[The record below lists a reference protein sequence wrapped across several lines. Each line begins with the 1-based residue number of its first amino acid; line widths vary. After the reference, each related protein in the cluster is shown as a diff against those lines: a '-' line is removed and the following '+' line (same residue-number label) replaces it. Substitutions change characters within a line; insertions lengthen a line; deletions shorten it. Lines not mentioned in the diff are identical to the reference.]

1 MNSIQIDIKKNN
13 EKYILITGGLG
24 YIGSHT
30 CIELLKE
37 YDKII
42 VIDNLSN
49 SSIFVIDR
57 IKKISNV
64 DINFI
69 HGDILDKEK
78 LEYLFKNYNIKAVI
92 HFAGHKSVSESVK
105 YPIKYYRNNVLGSLI
120 LIEVM
125 KKYDCKRIVFSSS
138 ATVYG
143 QPKDVPVT
151 ENSSLQ
157 PINPYGKSKLM
168 IEEVLNDLYESDR
181 DWSIVILRY
190 FNPVGAHE
198 STLIGEDPNGIPNNL
213 MPFISQVAS
222 GKRDILSIYGN
233 DYNTPDGT
241 GIRDYIHIVDLASA
255 HVKALNYTYS
265 NKKLTKLNIGTGI
278 GYSVL
283 EVVNAFQNISSQKIP
298 YKFVNR
304 RSGDINISFADV
316 TKSKEV
322 LNWKAKY
329 DIKKMCLDSWNWQKN
344 NPAGYEK

>member
-1 MNSIQIDIKKNN
+1 MNSIQIDVKKNK

-69 HGDILDKEK
+69 HGDILDKKK
-78 LEYLFKNYNIKAVI
+78 LEDIFKNHNIKAVI
-92 HFAGHKSVSESVK
+92 HFAGFKSVSESVK
-105 YPIKYYRNNVLGSLI
+105 NPIKYYKNNVLGSLN

-157 PINPYGKSKLM
+157 PTNPYGKSKLM

-181 DWSIVILRY
+181 DWSIAILRY

-233 DYNTPDGT
+233 DYDTPDGT
-241 GIRDYIHIVDLASA
+241 GVRDYIHVVDLANA

-265 NKKLTKLNIGTGI
+265 IKNLIKLNLGTGI

-283 EVVNAFQNISSQKIP
+283 EVVNAFQNTSNQKIP

-329 DIKKMCLDSWNWQKN
+329 DIKKMCFDSWNWQKN
-344 NPAGYEK
+344 NPTGYEK